1 MKQIFYKLILFYQK
15 FISVLSPPNCRYI
28 PTCSEYAKVH
38 IQHTNLL
45 KAIYLI
51 ITRILRCNQFFVGGF
66 DYPIVKFKPKNLV
79 HKKTKIDFW
88 YIPVK
93 DTPDSYYLVKVWKS
107 LK

>member
-1 MKQIFYKLILFYQK
+1 MKQIFYRLIVFYQK
-15 FISVLSPPNCRYI
+15 FISVLSPPSCRYI

-38 IQHTNLL
+38 IRHTNLL

-51 ITRILRCNQFFVGGF
+51 ITRILSCNQFFSGGF
-66 DYPIVKFKPKNLV
+66 DYPIVDFVPKNIV
-79 HKKTKIDFW
+79 HKKSKIDFW

-93 DTPDSYYLVKVWKS
+93 NKPNKYYLVNVWKD